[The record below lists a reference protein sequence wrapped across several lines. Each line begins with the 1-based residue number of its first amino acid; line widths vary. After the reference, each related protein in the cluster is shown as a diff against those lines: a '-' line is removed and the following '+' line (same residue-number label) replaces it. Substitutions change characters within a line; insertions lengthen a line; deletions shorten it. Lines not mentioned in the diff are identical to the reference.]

1 MDRTCGTERWTNTQ
15 IRISILELGGRSSKE
30 IKGMEMEEMEGGRE
44 LRKADCVGEE
54 KLEKVRNV
62 AEKP

>member
-1 MDRTCGTERWTNTQ
+1 M
-15 IRISILELGGRSSKE
+15 LELGGRSSKE
-30 IKGMEMEEMEGGRE
+30 IKGMGIEEMEGGRE
-44 LRKADCVGEE
+44 VRKVDCVGEE